1 MENPMTEFFPFGTQY
16 HRAPTPLESEW
27 ATDMAEIAAKGY
39 THIQVRPQWRCHE
52 RIKGEYD
59 FSELIR
65 LLDEAQRNN
74 LRVIV
79 KPQLE
84 NAPDWVFTELGGT
97 RIGFNG
103 QPLPPIA
110 HAAFYVGGWW
120 PCFDN
125 PAVAERASVFTE
137 NLARSVKDHPALWFF
152 NAWNEPRSRPLGQC
166 QCPHSRQSYRDYLK
180 KRFGTIEALNSA
192 YGKAWTSFETVFPPH
207 SHSDY
212 VEMFLWRQWAGEA
225 VAQQVEISASAI
237 RRGAPGKFVMC
248 HVGQSS
254 YNQDPACD
262 TSNDLLNS
270 AKVDWYGCSFPIEIL
285 PKNDIEYHQPLA
297 QSAWLRRVDGNYWCQ
312 EFYTNYASY
321 HREADPEYIEQAIW
335 MALASGC
342 RGLTFWQYRS
352 ERFGEESNGWGMRNM
367 DGSPTPRSE
376 RCDRIAGELKK
387 WGADFAKTNPVP
399 RKIAV
404 MFDIAND
411 LLMRI
416 QAMSGPLAGVAA
428 IPENC
433 NYSYKQSVRGA
444 VFHLRKA
451 GHSVDFVT
459 PGQDL
464 SGYDLV
470 VAGTWEMVPEN
481 AVASLK
487 KYVADGGTL
496 LIEYPFA
503 CRDEK
508 TWCALKRPASQLDE
522 LTGCFE
528 AHRISLPR
536 TAGGLG
542 SELPGNCVIPNNPE
556 TRGELAGFSY
566 DDGSVDLATYCKVE
580 LTPTTGSVLAH
591 WKNGTAAVVR
601 NSYGKGT
608 VFTCGG
614 NTAIATA
621 EHGFFTGLPVLY
633 KKALE
638 CAGLKVDTS
647 DVWSV
652 ERASGEH
659 LYRFLFQMGKEPFSM
674 EVPAGFEVVYT
685 SAGANSDGKNI
696 QFAPHATV
704 VLQRKN

>member
-1 MENPMTEFFPFGTQY
+1 
-16 HRAPTPLESEW
+16 
-27 ATDMAEIAAKGY
+27 
-39 THIQVRPQWRCHE
+39 
-52 RIKGEYD
+52 
-59 FSELIR
+59 
-65 LLDEAQRNN
+65 
-74 LRVIV
+74 
-79 KPQLE
+79 
-84 NAPDWVFTELGGT
+84 
-97 RIGFNG
+97 
-103 QPLPPIA
+103 
-110 HAAFYVGGWW
+110 
-120 PCFDN
+120 
-125 PAVAERASVFTE
+125 
-137 NLARSVKDHPALWFF
+137 
-152 NAWNEPRSRPLGQC
+152 
-166 QCPHSRQSYRDYLK
+166 
-180 KRFGTIEALNSA
+180 
-192 YGKAWTSFETVFPPH
+192 
-207 SHSDY
+207 
-212 VEMFLWRQWAGEA
+212 
-225 VAQQVEISASAI
+225 
-237 RRGAPGKFVMC
+237 
-248 HVGQSS
+248 
-254 YNQDPACD
+254 
-262 TSNDLLNS
+262 
-270 AKVDWYGCSFPIEIL
+270 
-285 PKNDIEYHQPLA
+285 
-297 QSAWLRRVDGNYWCQ
+297 
-312 EFYTNYASY
+312 
-321 HREADPEYIEQAIW
+321 
-335 MALASGC
+335 
-342 RGLTFWQYRS
+342 
-352 ERFGEESNGWGMRNM
+352 
-367 DGSPTPRSE
+367 
-376 RCDRIAGELKK
+376 
-387 WGADFAKTNPVP
+387 
-399 RKIAV
+399 
-404 MFDIAND
+404 
-411 LLMRI
+411 MRI

-481 AVASLK
+481 AVDSLK

-528 AHRISLPR
+528 AHRISLPK

-542 SELPGNCVIPNNPE
+542 SELPGTCVIPDNPE